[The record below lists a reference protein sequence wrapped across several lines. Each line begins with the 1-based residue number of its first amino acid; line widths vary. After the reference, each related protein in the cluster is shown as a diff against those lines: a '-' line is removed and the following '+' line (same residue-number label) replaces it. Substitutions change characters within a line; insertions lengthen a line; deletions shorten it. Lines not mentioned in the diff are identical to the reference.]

1 MNILGDIRDANF
13 ACHQLLTGDNTI
25 LNVYGVCVCVCMSVC
40 FVCLYVYTCAYI
52 CVCMHVC
59 VYLGA
64 HSHMSVSMNVHV
76 FLRFRKRLI
85 SVQLRFPSFFC
96 SQHHSGI

>member
-52 CVCMHVC
+52 CVYMCMCVFICMHVHACMC
-59 VYLGA
+59 VCEYV
-64 HSHMSVSMNVHV
+64 HMMYPQ
-76 FLRFRKRLI
+76 RPETIMGR
-85 SVQLRFPSFFC
+85 
-96 SQHHSGI
+96 